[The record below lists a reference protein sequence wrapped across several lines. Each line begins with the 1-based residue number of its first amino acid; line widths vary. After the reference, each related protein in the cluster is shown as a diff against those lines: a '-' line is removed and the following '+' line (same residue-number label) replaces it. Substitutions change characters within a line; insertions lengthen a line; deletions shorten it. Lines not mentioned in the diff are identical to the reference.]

1 MTVWGDIGGV
11 DSTSRIPGDTHG
23 DPVHVVCPAAQ
34 RARKGGGSGSLPSP
48 PPGRFG
54 KTEGRPRLSAA
65 GTPKSRTNCRLY
77 ISITAAPEAATE
89 RRGQS
94 YGLIRQ

>member
-54 KTEGRPRLSAA
+54 KTEGRPRLSVAA
-65 GTPKSRTNCRLY
+65 
-77 ISITAAPEAATE
+77 AASTQRGWAAA
-89 RRGQS
+89 
-94 YGLIRQ
+94 

>member
-54 KTEGRPRLSAA
+54 KTEGRPQLSVFAVSF
-65 GTPKSRTNCRLY
+65 GFKISRVNTVR
-77 ISITAAPEAATE
+77 TAAHEQVEHGPEN
-89 RRGQS
+89 G
-94 YGLIRQ
+94 Y

>member
-54 KTEGRPRLSAA
+54 KTEGRPQLSA
-65 GTPKSRTNCRLY
+65 KEL
-77 ISITAAPEAATE
+77 
-89 RRGQS
+89 RGPCLCVRVHARNRMKTFSLPTVGQN
-94 YGLIRQ
+94 

>member
-48 PPGRFG
+48 PPPVVS
-54 KTEGRPRLSAA
+54 KKLS
-65 GTPKSRTNCRLY
+65 G
-77 ISITAAPEAATE
+77 AATAVTCE
-89 RRGQS
+89 WPAQHVLRD
-94 YGLIRQ
+94 GLS

>member
-54 KTEGRPRLSAA
+54 KTEGRPQLSVSCVAF
-65 GTPKSRTNCRLY
+65 KCLLMVLDRSV
-77 ISITAAPEAATE
+77 
-89 RRGQS
+89 
-94 YGLIRQ
+94 

>member
-54 KTEGRPRLSAA
+54 KTEGRPQLSGCRYGGVQSTRAA
-65 GTPKSRTNCRLY
+65 GGAKARVPAVS
-77 ISITAAPEAATE
+77 
-89 RRGQS
+89 
-94 YGLIRQ
+94 

>member
-54 KTEGRPRLSAA
+54 KTEGRPQLSDPGVRRARA
-65 GTPKSRTNCRLY
+65 TPWLQHT
-77 ISITAAPEAATE
+77 P
-89 RRGQS
+89 
-94 YGLIRQ
+94 

>member
-34 RARKGGGSGSLPSP
+34 RARKGGGQARCPRP

-54 KTEGRPRLSAA
+54 KTEGRPRLSVLAA
-65 GTPKSRTNCRLY
+65 RRTGGDL
-77 ISITAAPEAATE
+77 IS
-89 RRGQS
+89 
-94 YGLIRQ
+94 

>member
-54 KTEGRPRLSAA
+54 KTEGRPQLSVDPSD
-65 GTPKSRTNCRLY
+65 TQPILPINCRYYCRFPPSPPL
-77 ISITAAPEAATE
+77 
-89 RRGQS
+89 
-94 YGLIRQ
+94 